1 MLPVVAIVGRPN
13 VGKSTLFNR
22 LSGKRQAIVEDM
34 PGVTRD
40 RIYAEVRRF
49 ERPFLLVDTGG
60 YEPASDHVILSKM
73 REQTEIAIREADI
86 ILCLLDGALGLHPA
100 DYDIV
105 DLLRRQN
112 KPVFYVVNKVD
123 SPSLEMSAH
132 EFHALGIETF
142 YTISAAHGMGVADLV
157 EAVLDRVPESAV
169 ADPEGD
175 ETRIA
180 IIGRPNAGK
189 SSIVNRLLG
198 EERALVSP
206 IAGTTR
212 DSIDTPFN
220 YNGRRYLLIDTAGIR
235 RKAKVDEKLEKISVL
250 QAIKAIS
257 RAHVVIVTLDAERGV
272 AEQDLTVAGY
282 AFEKDRALLLAVNK
296 WDLIAKDNS
305 TFKRFTEETRA
316 LFKFAPHAP
325 LLFISALTGQRVSK
339 IMPEVER
346 LFDQFNREIPTAA
359 LNKALMEIVERK
371 SPPVFHGRAVKIF
384 YATQTAVRPP
394 TITVFVSREEG
405 INIYYRRYLANRLRE
420 AFGIENVPLRLI
432 FKDRSR

>member
-86 ILCLLDGALGLHPA
+86 ILCLLDGSLGLHPA

-250 QAIKAIS
+250 QDIKAIS

-305 TFKRFTEETRA
+305 TFKQFTEETRA

-371 SPPVFHGRAVKIF
+371 APPVFHGRAVKIF

-405 INIYYRRYLANRLRE
+405 LNIYYRRYLANRLRE
-420 AFGIENVPLRLI
+420 AFGIENVPLRLQ

>member
-157 EAVLDRVPESAV
+157 GAVLDRVPESAV

-257 RAHVVIVTLDAERGV
+257 RAHVVIMTLDAERGV

-346 LFDQFNREIPTAA
+346 LFDQFNREIPTSA

-420 AFGIENVPLRLI
+420 AFGIENVPLRLL

>member
-132 EFHALGIETF
+132 EFHALGLETL

-157 EAVLDRVPESAV
+157 EAVLSRVPESAV

-198 EERALVSP
+198 AERSLVSP
-206 IAGTTR
+206 IPGTTR

-257 RAHVVIVTLDAERGV
+257 RAHVVIMTLDAERGV

-282 AFEKDRALLLAVNK
+282 AFEKERALLLVVNK

-305 TFKRFTEETRA
+305 TFKNFTEETRA

-325 LLFISALTGQRVSK
+325 LLFVSALTGQRVSK

-346 LFDQFNREIPTAA
+346 LFDQFNREIPTSA

-420 AFGIENVPLRLI
+420 AFGIENVPLRLL

>member
-305 TFKRFTEETRA
+305 TFKQFTEETRA

-346 LFDQFNREIPTAA
+346 LFDQFNREIPTSA

-405 INIYYRRYLANRLRE
+405 LNIYYRRYLANRLRE
-420 AFGIENVPLRLI
+420 AFGIENVPLRLL

>member
-86 ILCLLDGALGLHPA
+86 ILCLLDGALSLHPA

-157 EAVLDRVPESAV
+157 GAVLDRVPESAV

-198 EERALVSP
+198 EERAVVSP

-257 RAHVVIVTLDAERGV
+257 RAHVVIMTLDAERGV

-346 LFDQFNREIPTAA
+346 LFDQFNREIPTSA

-420 AFGIENVPLRLI
+420 AFGIENVPLRLL

>member
-86 ILCLLDGALGLHPA
+86 SLCLLDGALGLHPA

-359 LNKALMEIVERK
+359 LNKTLMEIVERK
-371 SPPVFHGRAVKIF
+371 APPVFHGRAVKIF

-405 INIYYRRYLANRLRE
+405 LNIYYRRYLANRLRE
-420 AFGIENVPLRLI
+420 AFGIENVPLRLL

>member
-157 EAVLDRVPESAV
+157 EAVLDRVPESAM

-405 INIYYRRYLANRLRE
+405 LNIYYRRYLANRLRE
-420 AFGIENVPLRLI
+420 AFGIENVPLRLL